1 MYKIAFL
8 SQSDLNLYLFRL
20 SWMKDLVRKGFDVYA
35 IIPYGKYAH
44 KLEKEGIKV
53 IQYNIKKNSFN
64 PLNEVKTIYELYK
77 IFKKENFDILQ
88 SFILKPNIY
97 GAIAGWLAG
106 IRIIINLVE
115 GLGYIYTVNNT
126 KTKILRPLINSL
138 YRLAFRIAKRV
149 IFFNPNDLNSL
160 RLFLDK
166 DKVVIIK
173 GTGVDTVYFSCD
185 NVDLERI
192 KAIRDELRIDDNKL
206 VITMIARLYWS
217 KGIKEF
223 VEAANML
230 HKKHRNLVFLI
241 VGWIDKNN
249 PDAITEGFIKK
260 ATNEFVKFIGKR
272 EDIREILYV
281 TDIYVLPSYREGLP
295 RTVLEAMAME
305 KPIVTT
311 DAPGCK
317 ETVEN
322 GVNGFLIPI
331 KNSKALARAIEKL
344 ILNKDLRKKMGR
356 ASREKVIKEFSSEI
370 VVSQVLRLYKDLLR
384 EYKIPKLKT
393 DKLLF

>member
-1 MYKIAFL
+1 MKVAFL

-20 SWMKDLVRKGFDVYA
+20 SWMKALIREGLQVYA
-35 IIPYGKYAH
+35 ICPKGDYTNRLK
-44 KLEKEGIKV
+44 KEGVGV
-53 IQYNIKKNSFN
+53 IHYNIKKNSFN

-97 GAIAGWLAG
+97 GAIAGRLAD
-106 IRIIINLVE
+106 IPIIINTVT
-115 GLGYIYTVNNT
+115 GLGYVYTVNSS
-126 KTKILRPLINSL
+126 KARLLKLLSKVLYKLSFKIAR
-138 YRLAFRIAKRV
+138 KV
-149 IFFNPNDLNSL
+149 IFQNSDDFNDLNGL
-160 RLFLDK
+160 LDK
-166 DKVVIIK
+166 NKALIMK
-173 GTGVDTVYFSCD
+173 GTGVDITYFSHK
-185 NVDLERI
+185 NVDLGRI
-192 KAIRDELRIDDNKL
+192 KAIKDELKIENDKL

-241 VGWIDKNN
+241 IGWIDKGN

-281 TDIYVLPSYREGLP
+281 TDIYVLPSYREGMP

-311 DAPGCK
+311 DAPGCR
-317 ETVEN
+317 EAVEN

-331 KNSKALARAIEKL
+331 KNSKALAEAIEKL

-356 ASREKVIKEFSSEI
+356 ASREKVVKEFSDEVI
-370 VVSQVLRLYKDLLR
+370 VHKVLQLYEDILR
-384 EYKIPKLKT
+384 DCKMLK
-393 DKLLF
+393 